1 MHDIAQICI
10 NGHLINSSSTKYPG
24 CNKKYCSDCSAE
36 VIDKCPECKFPLQG
50 EIHDDGLFLPM
61 NIGIPKYCP
70 NCGKPYPWTK
80 AKLDALNEMID
91 LVDELNYDEKNELK
105 KSGELISTDNP
116 RSQIAVYKIK
126 KYMNKV
132 GSSLGEKLQ
141 ELFVDIAS
149 ETAIKTMKESGILP
163 K

>member
-1 MHDIAQICI
+1 MNTC
-10 NGHLINSSSTKYPG
+10 
-24 CNKKYCSDCSAE
+24 
-36 VIDKCPECKFPLQG
+36 VPE
-50 EIHDDGLFLPM
+50 
-61 NIGIPKYCP
+61 YCP

-91 LVDELNYDEKNELK
+91 LVDELNDDEKNELK

-126 KYMNKV
+126 KYLTKV
-132 GSSLGEKLQ
+132 GNSLSGKLE
-141 ELFVDIAS
+141 ELFIEIAS
-149 ETAIKTMKESGILP
+149 ETAIKAMKEVGMLP